1 MDIDVTRFLDLCI
14 TSGIIPI
21 SFRPSLL
28 DANCGYSLLALR
40 QNSVSEQTLSEYDD
54 IIKFENDLVQN

>member
-14 TSGIIPI
+14 TSGITPI

-54 IIKFENDLVQN
+54 IIKFENDLVKN

>member
-1 MDIDVTRFLDLCI
+1 MNIDVTRFLDLCI
-14 TSGIIPI
+14 TPGITPI

-28 DANCGYSLLALR
+28 CANCGYSLLALR

-54 IIKFENDLVQN
+54 IIKFENDLVKN